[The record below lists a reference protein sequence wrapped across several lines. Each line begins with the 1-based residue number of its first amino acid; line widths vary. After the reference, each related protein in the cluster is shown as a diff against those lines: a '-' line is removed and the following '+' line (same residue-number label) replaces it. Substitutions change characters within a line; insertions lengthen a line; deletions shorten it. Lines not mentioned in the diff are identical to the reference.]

1 MRPFSRPALPAI
13 TLVVLICVIP
23 GCAMTPEGLPAASPG
38 SQRAAV
44 EGKDAAEAARLA
56 KGVGSGVFGT
66 PFVLHGTELVLV
78 PYSVVRPQEKSK
90 FFANLSD
97 ALSFSSGSWSGGS
110 YAFSGTASGLYQQTS
125 GTHWNNLLV
134 YDKRTGDTRLLL
146 DRRAVIVQALF
157 SNPADARGDDKS
169 QQPPP
174 PPPPQHALL
183 AIAESDTN
191 GDRYINGEDAT
202 VLYHV
207 ALPTLSLTPISPTGG
222 QFDDITPDFGGRVLY
237 VRSRV
242 DTNGDRKFTSIDDA
256 VIARVDLTSPGFT
269 PIIPDELRKRA
280 FSVIAGRPK

>member
-1 MRPFSRPALPAI
+1 MPPIARFVLSAGAL
-13 TLVVLICVIP
+13 LVLVCVVP
-23 GCAMTPEGLPAASPG
+23 GCSMTPEGLPAASPAR
-38 SQRAAV
+38 QRAAV
-44 EGKDAAEAARLA
+44 AGNDTAEAARLA
-56 KGVGSGVFGT
+56 KEIGSGVFGA
-66 PFVLHGTELVLV
+66 PLVLHGTELVLV
-78 PYSVVRPQEKSK
+78 PYSVVRPEEKSK

-110 YAFSGTASGLYQQTS
+110 YSFSGTASGLYQQTS

-157 SNPADARGDDKS
+157 ANPADGGGDHKS
-169 QQPPP
+169 QQ

-183 AIAESDTN
+183 AIAETDSN

-207 ALPTLSLTPISPTGG
+207 ALPTLSLTPISPAGG

-256 VIARVDLTSPGFT
+256 VIARVDLTTPGFT

-280 FSVIAGRPK
+280 FSVIAGQPK